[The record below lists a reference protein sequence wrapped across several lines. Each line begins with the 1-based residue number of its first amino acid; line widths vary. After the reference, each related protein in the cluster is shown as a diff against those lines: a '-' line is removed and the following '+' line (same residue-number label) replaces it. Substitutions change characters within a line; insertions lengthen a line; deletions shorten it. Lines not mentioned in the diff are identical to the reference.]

1 MRSSIS
7 SVLRPAAAAASVLM
21 GVVGGPFYLEPAAHA
36 AQLRE
41 AAVTPAASTVLKR
54 LPAGRDELVFRGE
67 NANRSWLVYLT
78 PAEADRA
85 SSFQLAMLNAVVALP
100 DRSSLKLT
108 INGHVLSTVP
118 IRSPDKVT
126 TVNVKI
132 PAGVLN
138 PGANRVQMDV
148 ALTHRVDCS
157 LKATYELWT
166 LLDPAKTGIV
176 MDSRAAYSIR
186 SLDEIAAEPLAED
199 GTTRIHLRTPDN
211 ADADAVGRAG
221 RLIDALVRR
230 ARLFRPV
237 VDVGPN
243 AGQGPGF
250 DVVLT
255 DGPSR
260 NDSLADLRVFSRADG
275 VTLGRDSATDRLVVI
290 VSGASGADLDARISS
305 LEKDAPKAGAAQA
318 STDGVQITAGARKTF
333 AELGFGTENFDGRHY
348 LSTASI
354 TLPSDFFGASYDS
367 GRLLIDGGH
376 SATLDPN
383 SELIFRVNGAI
394 VSTIWLSAG
403 KPEQFVHRVVELP
416 LRFFHPGHNEIAIEG
431 LTASPLDRQCDVA
444 ASLRDTRLL
453 IAGTSELQFPDFA
466 HLVTLPQIPSALA
479 GAASPEQGARLH
491 LYLPDLERGS
501 VATALTILA
510 NMTSTAGRM
519 ENPVVHLE
527 APEVGA
533 IPGVAIAPLGD
544 LPESLAT
551 PLRKIIT
558 SSDDAPASGDA
569 TPNSNPQTD
578 ASEAAVRAP
587 VATDVSFNLDLG
599 AVVEAGQGL
608 LGKHGFFFSSGEREA
623 DALALSANSLLIG
636 AVNPSSAAQTVGGV
650 DIPQI
655 IHDPAQWLVV
665 TAQSS
670 GAYEAGVERLVAD
683 GKWADL
689 AGRAVSFD
697 PEKNQLRS
705 VQPERVAYV
714 MPNHFVLGDVRPIL
728 GGILSDNISL
738 SSGALMLLMSIL
750 GVSTHALVRRM
761 GAR

>member
-7 SVLRPAAAAASVLM
+7 SVLCPAAAAASVLI
-21 GVVGGPFYLEPAAHA
+21 GFVGGPFYPEPGAHA

-41 AAVTPAASTVLKR
+41 ATVAPTPSTVLKR
-54 LPAGRDELVFRGE
+54 LPAGRDELIFRGE
-67 NANRSWLVYLT
+67 NAKRSWSVYLT

-85 SSFQLAMLNAVVALP
+85 TSFQLGVLNAVVALP

-118 IRSPDKVT
+118 VRSPDKVT
-126 TVNVKI
+126 TINVKI
-132 PAGVLN
+132 PTGVLN
-138 PGANRVQMDV
+138 PGANRVQIDV

-176 MDSRAAYSIR
+176 IDSRAAYSIR
-186 SLDEIAAEPLAED
+186 SLDELAAEPLAED

-211 ADADAVGRAG
+211 ADADAVGRAA

-243 AGQGPGF
+243 TGQGAGF
-250 DVVLT
+250 DVVLA
-255 DGPSR
+255 DGSSKNDPS
-260 NDSLADLRVFSRADG
+260 ADLRVLSRGDG
-275 VTLGRDSATDRLVVI
+275 VTLGRESATDRLVV
-290 VSGASGADLDARISS
+290 VVSGADLDARISS
-305 LEKDAPKAGAAQA
+305 LEKDAPKMGAAQL

-333 AELGFGTENFDGRHY
+333 SELGFDTENFDGRHY

-383 SELIFRVNGAI
+383 SELIFRINGAI

-403 KPEQFVHRVVELP
+403 KPEQFTHRVVELP

-466 HLVTLPQIPSALA
+466 HLVTLPQIPSALS
-479 GAASPEQGARLH
+479 GGSPEQSDRLH
-491 LYLPDLERGS
+491 LYLPDLEQRS

-510 NMTSTAGRM
+510 NMTSTSGRV

-527 APEVGA
+527 APEAGA
-533 IPGVAIAPLGD
+533 VPGVAIAPLSD
-544 LPESLAT
+544 LPENLAT
-551 PLRKIIT
+551 PLRKIVT
-558 SSDDAPASGDA
+558 SPDDAPTSGDGA
-569 TPNSNPQTD
+569 PISTPPAD
-578 ASEAAVRAP
+578 ASEAAVQAP
-587 VATDVSFNLDLG
+587 AASYVSLNLNFA
-599 AVVEAGQGL
+599 AVVGAFQRL
-608 LGKHGFFFSSGEREA
+608 LGKHGFFFSSGERDA

-636 AVNPSSAAQTVGGV
+636 AVNPSSAAQTIGGV

-655 IHDPAQWLVV
+655 IYDPAQWLVV

-670 GAYEAGVERLVAD
+670 SAYEAGVERLVAD

-697 PEKNQLRS
+697 PDKNQLRS
-705 VQPERVAYV
+705 LQPERVAYV
-714 MPNHFVLGDVRPIL
+714 MPNHFVLSDVRPIL
-728 GGILSDNISL
+728 GGILSDNIPLSL
-738 SSGALMLLMSIL
+738 GALILLMSIL
-750 GVSTHALVRRM
+750 GMSTHALVRRT